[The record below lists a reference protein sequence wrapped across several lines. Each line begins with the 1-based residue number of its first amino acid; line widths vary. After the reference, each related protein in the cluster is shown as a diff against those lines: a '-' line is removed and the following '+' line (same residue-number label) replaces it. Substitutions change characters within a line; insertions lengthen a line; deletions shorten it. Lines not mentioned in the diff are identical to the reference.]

1 MKQYDLKELLFDLCE
16 SVGVSGNESEAAKK
30 AMEYLSEYMPCETD
44 ALGSVI
50 GRKEGKGVNILL
62 DAHIDQIGL
71 VVTSIDDKGFL
82 RVAKCGGA
90 DARVMSSC
98 EVTVWGKK
106 KIYGVVAS
114 IPPHLSDK
122 KEENKAADFDSVYI
136 DIGMSND
143 EAVKCISP
151 GDRITFNGT
160 QAELL
165 NNNVV
170 SPCIDDRAGVA
181 AILRCLQILE
191 NSGKPLCS
199 LTVMFSSQE
208 ETGGSGALAGSFKS
222 DADEAIAVDVG
233 FAKAPGIKDE
243 KAGKI
248 GNGAMIGF
256 APSLDNEMS
265 NDLVRLAESNSI
277 KWQYDVM
284 GGSTG
289 TNCDEIST
297 SAGGVRTAL
306 ISIPIKNMH
315 TAVEIAN
322 TDDIE
327 ATAQLMAAYILERSA
342 LNA

>member
-1 MKQYDLKELLFDLCE
+1 MKNYDLTQLLFELC
-16 SVGVSGNESEAAKK
+16 SDAGVSGVESDAAKTAIK
-30 AMEYLSEYMPCETD
+30 YLSEYMPCETD

-50 GRKEGKGVNILL
+50 GKKEGSGVNILL

-71 VVTSIDDKGFL
+71 VVTAIDDKGFL

-90 DARVMSSC
+90 DARVLSSS
-98 EVTVWGKK
+98 EVTVWGKE
-106 KIYGVVAS
+106 KIYGVISS

-136 DIGMSND
+136 DIGMSKAKA
-143 EAVKCISP
+143 EKLISP

-160 QAELL
+160 QAKLL
-165 NNNVV
+165 NGNVV

-191 NSGKPLCS
+191 NSGRLLCS
-199 LTVMFSSQE
+199 ITVMFSSQE
-208 ETGGSGALAGSFKS
+208 ETGSSGAIAGSFNS
-222 DADEAIAVDVG
+222 GADEAIAVDVG
-233 FAKAPGIKDE
+233 FARAPGVKDE

-248 GNGAMIGF
+248 GGGAMIGF
-256 APSLDNEMS
+256 APSLDCDIS
-265 NDLVRLAESNSI
+265 NKLVSLAENNSI

-289 TNCDEIST
+289 TNGDEIST
-297 SAGGVRTAL
+297 SAGGIRTAL

-322 TDDIE
+322 IDDIE
-327 ATAQLMAAYILERSA
+327 AVAQLMAAYIIERSA
-342 LNA
+342 KDA

>member
-1 MKQYDLKELLFDLCE
+1 MKEYDLTELLFDLC
-16 SVGVSGNESEAAKK
+16 SGAGVSGNETVAAKK
-30 AMEYLSEYMPCETD
+30 AAKYLSEYMSCETD

-50 GRKEGKGVNILL
+50 GRKKGSGINILL

-90 DARVMSSC
+90 DARVMSAA

-106 KIYGVVAS
+106 KLYGVVAS
-114 IPPHLSDK
+114 IPPHLSEK

-136 DIGMSND
+136 DIGMSKT
-143 EAVKCISP
+143 EACKYVSP

-160 QAELL
+160 QAKLL
-165 NNNVV
+165 NNGVV

-181 AILRCLQILE
+181 AILRCLQIVE
-191 NSGKPLCS
+191 NSGKQPCNI
-199 LTVMFSSQE
+199 TVMFSSQE
-208 ETGGSGALAGSFKS
+208 ETGGSGAVAGAYKS
-222 DADEAIAVDVG
+222 EADEAIAVDVG

-243 KAGKI
+243 KAGKA
-248 GNGAMIGF
+248 GGGAMIGI
-256 APSLDNEMS
+256 APSLDYDMS
-265 NDLVRLAESNSI
+265 NTLIGLAEKNSI

-289 TNCDEIST
+289 TNGDEIST
-297 SAGGVRTAL
+297 TAGGIKTAL

-315 TAVEIAN
+315 TAVEIVN
-322 TDDIE
+322 VDDIE
-327 ATAQLMAAYILERSA
+327 ATAQLLAVYILERSA
-342 LNA
+342 GNA

>member
-1 MKQYDLKELLFDLCE
+1 MKQYDLKELLFELCK
-16 SVGVSGNESEAAKK
+16 SVGVSGNESEAAKT
-30 AMEYLSEYMPCETD
+30 AMEYLAEYMPCETD

-50 GRKEGKGVNILL
+50 GKKEGKGINILL

-90 DARVMSSC
+90 DARVMSSS

-106 KIYGVVAS
+106 KLFGVVAS

-122 KEENKAADFDSVYI
+122 NEENKAADFDSVYI
-136 DIGMSND
+136 DVGMSKA
-143 EAVKCISP
+143 EAEKYITP
-151 GDRITFNGT
+151 GDRITFNGSQT
-160 QAELL
+160 ELM

-170 SPCIDDRAGVA
+170 SPCIDDRAGVV

-191 NSGKPLCS
+191 NSNKPVCG
-199 LTVMFSSQE
+199 LTVMFSPQE
-208 ETGGSGALAGSFKS
+208 ETGGSGAVAGAFNS

-233 FAKAPGIKDE
+233 FARALEIQND

-248 GNGAMIGF
+248 GEGAMIGF
-256 APSLDNEMS
+256 APSLDNTMS
-265 NDLVRLAESNSI
+265 NELLRLAEKNTI

-297 SAGGVRTAL
+297 SAGGIKTAL

-315 TAVEIAN
+315 TAVEIACI
-322 TDDIE
+322 DDIE
-327 ATAQLMAAYILERSA
+327 AVAQLMAAYILERSA
-342 LNA
+342 GNA